1 MSQQLI
7 IAISREFASG
17 GREIAHML
25 AEKFQLNYYDRNLLD
40 EIAEEKMGNID
51 RLRQFDEV
59 PKRSFL
65 SRTVRGISNSPEE
78 IVANI
83 QFEYLQK
90 KAESGESFVIV
101 GRCADEVLSEY
112 SCLMKFFIFAD
123 EEAKIQRICQSRHVS
138 EEEARNIMN
147 RHDKHRRLYHNYYCC
162 NQWGEAKGYDLTIN
176 ATPLGIEET
185 AEFLAAYVRKRRRD
199 FHAGE

>member
-1 MSQQLI
+1 MNQLM
-7 IAISREFASG
+7 IAVSREFASG

-25 AEKFQLNYYDRNLLD
+25 AQRFDIHYYDRNLLD
-40 EIAEEKMGNID
+40 EIAAEKTGNID
-51 RLRQFDEV
+51 RLRKFDEV

-83 QFEYLQK
+83 QFDYLQK

-101 GRCADEVLSEY
+101 GRCADEVLSDFDG
-112 SCLMKFFIFAD
+112 LVKLFILAD
-123 EEAKIQRICQSRHVS
+123 EDCKIKRICDSRHVDVEEAK
-138 EEEARNIMN
+138 NIMN

-162 NQWGEAKGYDLTIN
+162 NQWGDAKGYDITIN
-176 ATPLGIEET
+176 TSRLGIEKT
-185 AEFLAAYVRKRRRD
+185 ADLLEDYIRQRIAQ
-199 FHAGE
+199 